1 MAQQTSINGNRYS
14 FTSISLEAN
23 TIDGGTVAL
32 AKGVCQ
38 AVNWSSKQDP
48 GIVDGN
54 QIVQVGR
61 TTGYGRATG
70 DFEILISEADDFNA
84 SLTGSGAFPLMSIDF
99 DWVIAYSVN
108 DIDVRTTTLRGCRIS
123 AADVSNAKG
132 NEATTMK
139 YQMTI
144 AQVFENG
151 IAMFADPAA

>member
-1 MAQQTSINGNRYS
+1 MINGNRYS
-14 FTSISLEAN
+14 FTSISLDAN
-23 TIDGGTVAL
+23 TVDGGTISL
-32 AKGVCQ
+32 PKGVIQ
-38 AVNWSSKQDP
+38 SINWSSKQDP

-70 DFEILISEADDFNA
+70 DFEILISEADNFNS

-99 DWVIAYSVN
+99 DWVVAYSVN
-108 DIDVRTTTLRGCRIS
+108 DVDVRTSTLRGCRIS

-132 NEATTMK
+132 SEATVMK

-144 AQVFENG
+144 AQVLENG